1 MKLQLKKPLCFF
13 DLETTGTDIS
23 KDRIIEIAILKL
35 YPDGKKETLE
45 TRINPEIPIP
55 IEASMVHGIT
65 DQMVIDQPS
74 FKEVSK
80 KIYAFIKG
88 CDLAGFNS
96 DRFDIPLLVE
106 ELLRAELFF
115 VEFVAAGGGSGQPRN
130 KVIQKIICIL
140 SKYVD

>member
-1 MKLQLKKPLCFF
+1 MKRFPSNVKINETSTQKPLCFF

-35 YPDGKKETLE
+35 YPDGKRKLSE

-55 IEASMVHGIT
+55 IEASLVHGIT

-106 ELLRAELFF
+106 ELLRA
-115 VEFVAAGGGSGQPRN
+115 N
-130 KVIQKIICIL
+130 
-140 SKYVD
+140 

>member
-35 YPDGKKETLE
+35 FPDGTKETLE

-65 DQMVIDQPS
+65 DQMVINQPS

-80 KIYAFIKG
+80 KIYDFIKG

-96 DRFDIPLLVE
+96 DFFIQSPTRAEPSKAFAFSHGIPLFLS
-106 ELLRAELFF
+106 FF
-115 VEFVAAGGGSGQPRN
+115 CSSLAVKSIP
-130 KVIQKIICIL
+130 KPI
-140 SKYVD
+140 S

>member
-55 IEASMVHGIT
+55 IEASMVHGI
-65 DQMVIDQPS
+65 DPGGVHRYRRRARLRGS
-74 FKEVSK
+74 FE
-80 KIYAFIKG
+80 
-88 CDLAGFNS
+88 CW
-96 DRFDIPLLVE
+96 R
-106 ELLRAELFF
+106 RA
-115 VEFVAAGGGSGQPRN
+115 
-130 KVIQKIICIL
+130 
-140 SKYVD
+140 D

>member
-80 KIYAFIKG
+80 
-88 CDLAGFNS
+88 NM
-96 DRFDIPLLVE
+96 LL
-106 ELLRAELFF
+106 LK
-115 VEFVAAGGGSGQPRN
+115 VATLQGL
-130 KVIQKIICIL
+130 IL
-140 SKYVD
+140 TALIFLY